1 MLPLYIL
8 VHSEQH
14 AIPSH
19 AMAPVPLS
27 AVIGN
32 QNCQET
38 GVHAQQLYGMLFSD
52 DVCNRGLALM
62 VLQFDVWVVRARQLL
77 ACRVQPRELRQRP
90 CHCPQDLM
98 TIARALVIKYRCYIR
113 RHVRPRMKGVLEN
126 GNGFPRTRFVIKKY
140 DTSANTTNAVMDA
153 RHVVALEFVN
163 MIIIAGF
170 VRVAAVPLYAI
181 T

>member
-1 MLPLYIL
+1 
-8 VHSEQH
+8 
-14 AIPSH
+14 
-19 AMAPVPLS
+19 
-27 AVIGN
+27 
-32 QNCQET
+32 
-38 GVHAQQLYGMLFSD
+38 
-52 DVCNRGLALM
+52 
-62 VLQFDVWVVRARQLL
+62 
-77 ACRVQPRELRQRP
+77 
-90 CHCPQDLM
+90 M